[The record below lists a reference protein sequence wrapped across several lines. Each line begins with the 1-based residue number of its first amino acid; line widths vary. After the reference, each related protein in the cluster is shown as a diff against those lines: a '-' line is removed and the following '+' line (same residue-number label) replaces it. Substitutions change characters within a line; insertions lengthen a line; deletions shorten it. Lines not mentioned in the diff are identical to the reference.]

1 MTKFALRDIIFLIV
15 KYITQTNFKGGYIME
30 NTKNQD
36 VEFSFATIFKIFKGK
51 FKLIIVVALLA
62 AILGGSVG
70 ALISYTHEKDYGNTL
85 TFYLPTSEKSN
96 YASVIPLL
104 ESELFLEKILIDTK
118 TEKYEGKEIRVP
130 DLPFSKEDKQQYM
143 QLSFEIMQAQERI
156 SELKRYFSDAPYLLT
171 RLKEELSRKSSDY
184 ATAANVFQ
192 TYTGLQDA
200 GLVDQIKDYKAKVEY
215 YQTKLEEA
223 DLARREAEAAYNL
236 EFTTY
241 QDSEENLHEAE
252 ITLEESSEKLD
263 DLLAKYYE
271 EWKTD
276 TDNEEMLNVAKKSVK
291 FALSKEELFP
301 DEYDKASKE
310 EYENIPRNFLYVHVE
325 LSGNQELA
333 NKIIKNICSELGDFV
348 VLNTTPSEDTD
359 TIKATCLS
367 VPNVNESE
375 MASIPSTIIKY
386 TVISVVLAEVVLIA
400 AILFI
405 YYKKTYIDEEPAA
418 ESAASDDEQKDEPK
432 SDEEANG

>member
-1 MTKFALRDIIFLIV
+1 
-15 KYITQTNFKGGYIME
+15 ME
-30 NTKNQD
+30 NSKNQD
-36 VEFSFATIFKIFKGK
+36 VEFSFAAIFKIFRGK
-51 FKLIIVVALLA
+51 FKFIIAVALLA
-62 AILGGSVG
+62 AILGGSLG
-70 ALISYTHEKDYGNTL
+70 ALISFKQEKDYGNTL

-118 TEKYEGKEIRVP
+118 TEKYEDKEIRVP

-143 QLSFEIMQAQERI
+143 KLSYEIMKAQESI
-156 SELKRYFSDAPYLLT
+156 AGLKKYFSDAPYLLT

-223 DLARREAEAAYNL
+223 DSARKEAEEAYNL

-241 QDSEENLHEAE
+241 QNNEENLHEAE
-252 ITLEESSEKLD
+252 ITLEESSEQLD
-263 DLLAKYYE
+263 DLIAKYYE
-271 EWKTD
+271 EWKTN
-276 TDNEEMLNVAKKSVK
+276 TDNEKMLNTAKKSVR

-301 DEYDKASKE
+301 DEYEKKSKE
-310 EYENIPRNFLYVHVE
+310 ENENIPRNFLYVNVE
-325 LSGNQELA
+325 ISGDSALA
-333 NKIIKNICSELGDFV
+333 NKIIKNICAELGDFV
-348 VLNTTPSEDTD
+348 VLNTTPTEDTD

-367 VPNVNESE
+367 VPNVNEAE
-375 MASIPSTIIKY
+375 TASISHNAIKY
-386 TVISVVLAEVVLIA
+386 AIIAIILAEIVLVA
-400 AILFI
+400 AVLFI
-405 YYKKTYIDEEPAA
+405 YYKKRYIDEEPTA
-418 ESAASDDEQKDEPK
+418 ENAISSDEQSDEPK
-432 SDEEANG
+432 PDEEANT